1 VIAKGLSMTDTF
13 GSGCA
18 GSAPPLMRRI
28 ADNPLTPPKGTAAM
42 RRSLTVFVVALLV
55 PLSAPSIA
63 SAQVPDA
70 IAAPDEALI
79 AMAHAE
85 GAQIYDCKADAGG
98 HLAWQFREP
107 IATLLIDGKTVGRH
121 YAGPTW
127 EMIDGST
134 IVGKEDSRAPGRTP
148 ADVPWLKLEVTSSRG
163 TGRLSDVTT
172 IRRINTKGGFAG
184 GQCGSAGTL
193 LSVAYSADY
202 AFLRKDN

>member
-1 VIAKGLSMTDTF
+1 
-13 GSGCA
+13 
-18 GSAPPLMRRI
+18 MRRI
-28 ADNPLTPPKGTAAM
+28 TDNPLMLPKGTAAM
-42 RRSLTVFVVALLV
+42 NTSFTVFVVALLV

-63 SAQVPDA
+63 SAQARDT
-70 IAAPDEALI
+70 IAAPAEALV

-107 IATLLIDGKTVGRH
+107 IATLLIDGKTIGRH

-134 IVGKEDSRAPGRTP
+134 IVGKQDSRAPGATP
-148 ADVPWLKLEVTSSRG
+148 EDIPWLKLEVTSRRG
-163 TGRLSDVTT
+163 TGRLTDVTT
-172 IRRINTKGGFAG
+172 IRRVNTKGGVAS
-184 GQCGSAGTL
+184 GQCGPAGAL

-202 AFLRKDN
+202 AFLKKDD